1 MSLYQLN
8 FLQLAQKLRQEAGI
22 SGSGPTTT
30 VGQTGELGRVC
41 DWILQS
47 YNDIQERHDD
57 WGFMRNTF
65 SLPLTIGQSVY
76 PYNINNSN
84 PSNTTSY
91 PLSNLA
97 DVRDWKVDSFRCYLY
112 GTLNFISNS
121 GISAGDT
128 ITGSI
133 SGATAFVINSNYPK
147 IAYIVNH
154 KIVSGNTIT
163 GAISGATGRVSWV
176 DNNFIYFQ
184 PLTGTFVSENITN
197 GSGGIAEIVAPVIYS
212 QSNGSSLSIVNTNG
226 IFQNETVT
234 NGTGQSAV
242 VSGPV
247 LNGFNDEQWIVYI
260 EWDLFRDTR
269 LRNAN
274 RFAVGRPIEFSIDPQ
289 KNLVVWPIPSD
300 VYTVD
305 GEYFKL
311 PQTLINDTDY
321 PVFPDNH
328 MVIVYNALI
337 RYAGWVEG
345 SSRYSTAKAEYNR
358 LIRKLEK
365 SRMPQIS
372 AIHPIA

>member
-1 MSLYQLN
+1 M
-8 FLQLAQKLRQEAGI
+8 
-22 SGSGPTTT
+22 
-30 VGQTGELGRVC
+30 
-41 DWILQS
+41 
-47 YNDIQERHDD
+47 
-57 WGFMRNTF
+57 
-65 SLPLTIGQSVY
+65 
-76 PYNINNSN
+76 
-84 PSNTTSY
+84 
-91 PLSNLA
+91 
-97 DVRDWKVDSFRCYLY
+97 
-112 GTLNFISNS
+112 
-121 GISAGDT
+121 
-128 ITGSI
+128 
-133 SGATAFVINSNYPK
+133 
-147 IAYIVNH
+147 
-154 KIVSGNTIT
+154 
-163 GAISGATGRVSWV
+163 
-176 DNNFIYFQ
+176 
-184 PLTGTFVSENITN
+184 
-197 GSGGIAEIVAPVIYS
+197 
-212 QSNGSSLSIVNTNG
+212 
-226 IFQNETVT
+226 
-234 NGTGQSAV
+234 
-242 VSGPV
+242 
-247 LNGFNDEQWIVYI
+247 
-260 EWDLFRDTR
+260 DLFRDTR